1 MFKNQ
6 NPNNHGFPYLATLET
21 SETTSEVLERSEAL
35 EAVCPMKN
43 ITHWVPIYPCLQHG
57 ELGTDFQ
64 FPLVFR
70 CALETLAKKSLLLL
84 FADLEKRPNW
94 NNWQLNSSSLR
105 STAQAGRSEKGNR
118 ILFLSALDVT
128 TNLRYLRLCFDIE
141 IQKKN
146 VVISGKLQPIIN
158 PLKLTKILISL
169 FNMQN

>member
-6 NPNNHGFPYLATLET
+6 NSNNHGFPYLATLET

-70 CALETLAKKSLLLL
+70 CALETLAKKKFVVVVCWPREEAELKQLTAEQQQLEEHCSSRPIRERKPNSFSLSSRRNDELAISAAMLRHRNTK
-84 FADLEKRPNW
+84 KRQKCRHFRKIAVNY
-94 NNWQLNSSSLR
+94 QSIKNS
-105 STAQAGRSEKGNR
+105 
-118 ILFLSALDVT
+118 I
-128 TNLRYLRLCFDIE
+128 
-141 IQKKN
+141 
-146 VVISGKLQPIIN
+146 
-158 PLKLTKILISL
+158 
-169 FNMQN
+169 